1 MSNEFAEA
9 IKQKYL
15 GKIVEIYQGE
25 TQDTRLQAEVENS
38 TKSILFGKV
47 VDVIGPAVILESRH
61 GDKIHTIMINAWS
74 IATICESSIH
84 VSLYDIYWADVDL
97 ANQKRKGK
105 IVA

>member
-1 MSNEFAEA
+1 MSSEFAEV

-15 GKIVEIYQGE
+15 GKIVEVYQGE
-25 TQDTRLQAEVENS
+25 AQDTRLQAETENS
-38 TKSILFGKV
+38 TKSVLYGKV
-47 VDVIGPAVILESRH
+47 VEVIGPAVMLEIRTK
-61 GDKIHTIMINAWS
+61 DKVHTIMINAWS
-74 IATICESSIH
+74 IITICESSKH

>member
-1 MSNEFAEA
+1 MSNEFAEV

-15 GKIVEIYQGE
+15 GKTVEIYQGQTE
-25 TQDTRLQAEVENS
+25 DTRLQAETENS
-38 TKSILFGKV
+38 TKSVLYGKIV
-47 VDVIGPAVILESRH
+47 EVIGPAIMLEIRAL
-61 GDKIHTIMINAWS
+61 DKLHTIMINAWS
-74 IATICESSIH
+74 ISTICESSKH

>member
-1 MSNEFAEA
+1 MSNEFAEV

-25 TQDTRLQAEVENS
+25 TQDTRLQAEIENS
-38 TKSILFGKV
+38 TKSILYGKV
-47 VDVIGPAVILESRH
+47 VDVIGPAIMLESRR
-61 GDKIHTIMINAWS
+61 GDKIHIVMINAWS
-74 IATICESSIH
+74 IKTICESSIH